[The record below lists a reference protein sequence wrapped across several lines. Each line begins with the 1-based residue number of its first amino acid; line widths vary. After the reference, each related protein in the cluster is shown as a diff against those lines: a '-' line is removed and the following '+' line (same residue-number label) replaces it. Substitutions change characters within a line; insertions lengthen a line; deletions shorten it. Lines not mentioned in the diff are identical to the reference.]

1 MENKFV
7 LFVIGEDRPGIV
19 AAVSGVLYKN
29 NFNIEDSSM
38 TILERYFAMILI
50 ISSKVRYSIPLLKKK
65 FKEVEKKLN
74 LYISIKR
81 IMPVREKEEIFIN
94 AEPHIIT
101 LIGSDRIGIVHKITN
116 LIAERN
122 INITDVKTEIIG
134 EEKTPIYT
142 MILELEIPPEI
153 NIKKFRSSLF
163 RLEKELNVK
172 ITLKPIDILKL

>member
-7 LFVIGEDRPGIV
+7 LFVIGEDCPGIV
-19 AAVSGVLYKN
+19 AAVSGILYKN

-74 LYISIKR
+74 LYISVKR
-81 IMPVREKEEIFIN
+81 IAPVREKEEMFIN

-153 NIKKFRSSLF
+153 DIKKFRSSLF
-163 RLEKELNVK
+163 RLGKELNVK